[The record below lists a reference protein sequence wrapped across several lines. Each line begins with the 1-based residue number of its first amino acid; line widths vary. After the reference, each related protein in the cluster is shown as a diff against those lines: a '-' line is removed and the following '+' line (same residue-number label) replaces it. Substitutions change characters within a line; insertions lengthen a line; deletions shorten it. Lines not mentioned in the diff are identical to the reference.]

1 MTDIAV
7 AILSALAGFLV
18 WIVQRYYERKAAER
32 LRREELYGT
41 LLSSSAEFIGTGNM
55 APFIFESQRAWLY
68 ASDEVLER
76 INDYLTAALAE
87 GESERSGVDSSTQQD
102 DLYRAEGHLRLSIRR
117 DLHPATQLTKAW
129 VDKHWNRATSTP
141 ARIQEYLQ
149 RDRSKS
155 GYTGDKA

>member
-32 LRREELYGT
+32 LRRAELYGA

-68 ASDEVLER
+68 ASDEVLQR
-76 INDYLTAALAE
+76 INDYLAAALDE
-87 GESERSGVDSSTQQD
+87 GEAERSNVDSSTQQD
-102 DLYRAEGHLRLSIRR
+102 
-117 DLHPATQLTKAW
+117 
-129 VDKHWNRATSTP
+129 
-141 ARIQEYLQ
+141 
-149 RDRSKS
+149 
-155 GYTGDKA
+155 